1 MRMSARTYSDALT
14 VPTIGGR
21 RFKLTDERRN
31 AVCAAIAEGHT
42 FAYAAVEAGL
52 SESSLHSYRKQG
64 RLALERYHAGEEI
77 EEKDAFLA
85 DFVMMIET
93 AEHDAEKKFL
103 GIISSAAQEQWQ
115 AAAWILERRFQRHWS
130 RSAKVSHEVEGILR
144 VVPDFGGIP
153 ERAQILEAGGQLD
166 TTIKD
171 ADYEVVTSDDDEETN
186 AA

>member
-1 MRMSARTYSDALT
+1 LT
-14 VPTIGGR
+14 VPAIGGR

-31 AVCAAIAEGHT
+31 SVCAAIAEGHT

-52 SESSLHSYRKQG
+52 SESSLHSYRKEG
-64 RLALERYHAGEEI
+64 RLALDLFHEGEEI
-77 EEKDAFLA
+77 EERDAYLA

-103 GIISSAAQEQWQ
+103 GIISSAAETQWQ

-130 RSAKVSHEVEGILR
+130 RGHRIEHEVAGVLR
-144 VVPDFGGIP
+144 VVPDFGGMP
-153 ERAQILEAGGQLD
+153 ERAQILHGGKTD
-166 TTIKD
+166 EVEVPE
-171 ADYEVVTSDDDEETN
+171 ADYEVVTSDEDEESN